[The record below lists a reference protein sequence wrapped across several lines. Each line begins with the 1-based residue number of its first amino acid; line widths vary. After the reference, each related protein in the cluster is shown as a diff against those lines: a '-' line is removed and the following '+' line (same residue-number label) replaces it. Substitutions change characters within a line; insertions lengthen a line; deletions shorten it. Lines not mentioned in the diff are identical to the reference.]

1 MEALVLTDYEL
12 TALQLSLKVA
22 FTAVL
27 ASLPVGIACAWALAR
42 GRFLGKSLLDGLV
55 HLPLVL
61 PPVVV
66 GYLLLVVMGRQ
77 GVVGAYLY
85 DWLGI
90 SFGFSWRGAVLAV
103 SVVAFPLLVRSI
115 RLALESVDPKLEQAA
130 RTLGA
135 GPAKVFLTITLPLML
150 PGILTGTVLAFARA
164 LGEFGATITFVSNIP
179 GETQTLPLAMFSFIE
194 TPGAE
199 TQAGRLC
206 VIAIVIALLSLV
218 VSEWLARIA
227 RRRLG
232 A

>member
-1 MEALVLTDYEL
+1 MEAFVLTDYEL

-22 FTAVL
+22 FTAVV

-85 DWLGI
+85 DWFGI

-206 VIAIVIALLSLV
+206 VIAVVIALLSLV
-218 VSEWLARIA
+218 VSEWLARAA

>member
-1 MEALVLTDYEL
+1 MEAFVLTDYEF

-22 FTAVL
+22 VTAVL
-27 ASLPVGIACAWALAR
+27 VSLPVGIACAWALAR
-42 GRFLGKSLLDGLV
+42 GKFWGKSLLDGLV

-66 GYLLLVVMGRQ
+66 GYLLLVMMGRQ
-77 GVVGAYLY
+77 GVIGAYLY
-85 DWLGI
+85 DWFGLT
-90 SFGFSWRGAVLAV
+90 FGFSWRGAVLAV
-103 SVVAFPLLVRSI
+103 AVVAFPLLVRSI

-135 GPAKVFLTITLPLML
+135 SPTKVFLTITLPLML
-150 PGILTGTVLAFARA
+150 PGILTGAVLAFARA

-199 TQAGRLC
+199 TQAARLC
-206 VIAIVIALLSLV
+206 AIAIMIALLSLV
-218 VSEWLARIA
+218 ASEWLARVA